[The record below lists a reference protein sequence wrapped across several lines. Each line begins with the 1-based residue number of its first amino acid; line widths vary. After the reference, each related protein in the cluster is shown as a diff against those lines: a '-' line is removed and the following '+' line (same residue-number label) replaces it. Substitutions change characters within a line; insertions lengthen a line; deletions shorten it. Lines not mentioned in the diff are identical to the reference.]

1 VSGGRGI
8 AAVAVVPRAFSRRKL
23 RKLGRPGNGGV
34 VLSGGAP
41 VAGHGG
47 RHRHGMRRSKGEA

>member
-1 VSGGRGI
+1 V
-8 AAVAVVPRAFSRRKL
+8 AAVLSAFSWRKL
-23 RKLGRPGNGGV
+23 RKLGRPGNGEV

-47 RHRHGMRRSKGEA
+47 RHQHGARRSRGEA